1 MGHEGVE
8 FCGGI
13 DGGGA
18 LTEPGGEFEQVLPP
32 EQVEELLRT
41 LVKASRAF
49 QMYLPNN
56 PMFHRAAKN
65 LEAAFDPVWSATDE
79 LVLTVHET
87 DFVWEGTVVYH
98 QLSKA
103 DSLAWTLYKDGL
115 RVLTLRKGVEIEEL
129 PRLLRVVNK
138 VRGLAPDATDDLF
151 TLLWAEEFQFVDVR
165 FAEFVQD
172 FGTGDLVPGAQFSAG
187 ASYASE
193 VKSDLAG
200 TTAGEGTGGVAAP
213 GETVGEGEAA
223 GTGGEAGGAA
233 DAVERPKG
241 VVDLDEFDSTLYFLD
256 AAEID
261 MLTAD
266 LNLEYSRDLREASLT
281 ALYDLFE
288 TQAEPDIR
296 EEILGVLEALFPSML
311 NAGEFRASAAVL
323 RETRVLAERSV
334 DLVLAHKER
343 LIQFIEQL
351 SEPAIVSQLMQAL
364 DEGTGRPSDADIA
377 ELLRELRP
385 RALSTLV
392 EWTPRL
398 TSAPVR
404 ALVEEAVQQLA
415 SSHQGELL
423 RLLRSGDPEALPGA
437 IELAG
442 RLKLEGAVAGLGDVM
457 NSPDATLRHA
467 AAEALV
473 QIGTPGALV
482 LLERAIGDDDR
493 AVRVAAL
500 KALSARGYKGA
511 LRRVEEVVSGKGRK
525 DLDFNERR
533 AFFEAYGAIVGP
545 GGVEALRDLLVR
557 RGFFRRKQ
565 SADVRMCAA
574 LGLGKI
580 GTPEARAV
588 LESVA
593 EDNDRQVRNAVTAA
607 LRGVAE

>member
-1 MGHEGVE
+1 M
-8 FCGGI
+8 
-13 DGGGA
+13 
-18 LTEPGGEFEQVLPP
+18 TEPGTEFEQVLPA

-65 LEAAFDPVWSATDE
+65 LQAAFEPVWSALDE
-79 LVLTVHET
+79 LVLTVQET

-98 QLSKA
+98 QLHKA

-115 RVLTLRKGVEIEEL
+115 RVLTLKKGVEQEEL
-129 PRLLRVVNK
+129 PRLLRVVNQ
-138 VRGLAPDATDDLF
+138 VRNLSPDAADDLF
-151 TLLWAEEFQFVDVR
+151 TLLWTEEFQFVDVR

-172 FGTGDLVPGAQFSAG
+172 YGTGELVPGAQYSAG
-187 ASYASE
+187 TSYTDE
-193 VKSDLAG
+193 VRSDLAG
-200 TTAGEGTGGVAAP
+200 SADDGGAGGVAAA
-213 GETVGEGEAA
+213 GEAVADGDETGA
-223 GTGGEAGGAA
+223 GEGGEAVEAA
-233 DAVERPKG
+233 ERPKG
-241 VVDLDEFDSTLYFLD
+241 VVDLEEFDSTLYFLD
-256 AAEID
+256 GAEIE
-261 MLTAD
+261 MLSAD
-266 LNLEYSRDLREASLT
+266 LELEYSRDLRDASLT
-281 ALYDLFE
+281 AMYDLFE
-288 TQAEPDIR
+288 QQPEPEIR
-296 EEILGVLEALFPSML
+296 EEILGVLETLFPSML
-311 NAGEFRASAAVL
+311 NAGEFRASASVL
-323 RETRVLAERSV
+323 RETRVLAERSE
-334 DLVLAHKER
+334 DLVAAHRER
-343 LIQFIEQL
+343 LVQFVEQL

-364 DEGTGRPSDADIA
+364 DEGTGRPSDTDIA

-385 RALSTLV
+385 NALSTLV

-404 ALVEEAVQQLA
+404 ALVEAAVQQLA
-415 SSHQGELL
+415 SAHQGELL

-457 NSPDATLRHA
+457 AGRDAALRLA
-467 AAEALV
+467 ATEALI

-493 AVRVAAL
+493 GVRVTSL
-500 KALSARGYKGA
+500 KALSARGYRGA
-511 LRRVEEVVSGKGRK
+511 LRRVEEVVNGKGRK

-533 AFFEAYGAIVGP
+533 AFFEAYGVMAGP
-545 GGVEALRDLLVR
+545 GGLAVLRDLLVR

-574 LGLGKI
+574 LGLGKL

-593 EDNDRQVRNAVTAA
+593 EDGDRQVRNAVVAA
-607 LRGVAE
+607 LRGASE

>member
-1 MGHEGVE
+1 MS
-8 FCGGI
+8 
-13 DGGGA
+13 
-18 LTEPGGEFEQVLPP
+18 EPGVEFEQVLPP

-65 LEAAFDPVWSATDE
+65 LQAAFEPVWSAIDE
-79 LVLTVHET
+79 LVLTVQET

-98 QLSKA
+98 QLHKA

-115 RVLTLRKGVEIEEL
+115 RVLTLRKGVEVEEL
-129 PRLLRVVNK
+129 PRLLRVVNQ

-151 TLLWAEEFQFVDVR
+151 TLLWAEEFTHVDVR
-165 FAEFVQD
+165 FAEFLQD
-172 FGTGDLVPGAQFSAG
+172 FGTAELVPGAQYSAG
-187 ASYASE
+187 TSYADE

-200 TTAGEGTGGVAAP
+200 TADGEGTGGLAAP
-213 GETVGEGEAA
+213 GETVGEGEEEGNA
-223 GTGGEAGGAA
+223 GEAGAA
-233 DAVERPKG
+233 VDAAERPKG

-256 AAEID
+256 AGEID

-266 LNLEYSRDLREASLT
+266 LNLEYSRDLRDGSLA

-288 TQAEPDIR
+288 GQTEPEIR
-296 EEILGVLEALFPSML
+296 EEILGVLETLFPSML

-334 DLVLAHKER
+334 DLVAAHKER
-343 LIQFIEQL
+343 LIKFIEQL
-351 SEPAIVSQLMQAL
+351 SEPAIVGQLMQAL

-415 SSHQGELL
+415 SAHQGELL

-442 RLKLEGAVAGLGDVM
+442 RLKLEGAVAGLGEVM
-457 NSPDATLRHA
+457 GTPDAGLRLA
-467 AAEALV
+467 ATEALV

-493 AVRVAAL
+493 GVRIVAL

-511 LRRVEEVVSGKGRK
+511 LRRVEDVVNGKGRK

-533 AFFEAYGAIVGP
+533 AFFETYGAIAGP
-545 GGVEALRDLLVR
+545 GGLAVLRDLIVR

-580 GTPEARAV
+580 GSPDARAV

-593 EDNDRQVRNAVTAA
+593 EDNDRQVRNAVAAA

>member
-1 MGHEGVE
+1 MTKP
-8 FCGGI
+8 
-13 DGGGA
+13 GA
-18 LTEPGGEFEQVLPP
+18 EFEQVLPP
-32 EQVEELLRT
+32 EQVEELLQT
-41 LVKASRAF
+41 LVKAARAF

-65 LEAAFDPVWSATDE
+65 LETAFDPVWSAIDE
-79 LVLTVHET
+79 LVLTVQET
-87 DFVWEGTVVYH
+87 DFIWEETVVYH

-129 PRLLRVVNK
+129 PRLLRVVNQ
-138 VRGLAPDATDDLF
+138 VRGLSPDATDDLF

-172 FGTGDLVPGAQFSAG
+172 YGTGELVPGAEYSAG
-187 ASYASE
+187 ASYADE

-200 TTAGEGTGGVAAP
+200 TAAGEESGGVAAP
-213 GETVGEGEAA
+213 GETVDDGEES
-223 GTGGEAGGAA
+223 GTSGEAGGAA

-256 AAEID
+256 AAEVD
-261 MLTAD
+261 MLSAD
-266 LNLEYSRDLREASLT
+266 LNLEYSRDLREASLA

-288 TQAEPDIR
+288 AQTEPEIR

-323 RETRVLAERSV
+323 RETRALAERSAG
-334 DLVLAHKER
+334 LVAAHKER

-351 SEPAIVSQLMQAL
+351 SEPAIVNQLMQAL
-364 DEGTGRPSDADIA
+364 DEGTGRPSDADVA

-385 RALSTLV
+385 RALATLV

-442 RLKLEGAVAGLGDVM
+442 RLKLEGAVAGLGEVM
-457 NSPDATLRHA
+457 TSPDAGIRQA
-467 AAEALV
+467 ATDALV

-482 LLERAIGDDDR
+482 LLEHAIGDDDR
-493 AVRVAAL
+493 AVRIAAL

-511 LRRVEEVVSGKGRK
+511 LRRVEEVVNGKGRK

-533 AFFEAYGAIVGP
+533 AFFEAYGAIAGA
-545 GGVEALRDLLVR
+545 GGLSVLRDLIVR
-557 RGFFRRKQ
+557 RGFFRRKR

>member
-1 MGHEGVE
+1 V
-8 FCGGI
+8 
-13 DGGGA
+13 
-18 LTEPGGEFEQVLPP
+18 TEPGAEFEHVLPS

-56 PMFHRAAKN
+56 PMFHRAAQN
-65 LEAAFDPVWSATDE
+65 LQAAFQPVWSAIDE
-79 LVLTVHET
+79 LVLMVQET
-87 DFVWEGTVVYH
+87 DFVWEGEVVYH
-98 QLSKA
+98 QLHKA

-115 RVLTLRKGVEIEEL
+115 RVLTLKKGVEQEEL

-138 VRGLAPDATDDLF
+138 VRGLAPDAADDLF
-151 TLLWAEEFQFVDVR
+151 TLLWTEDFQYVDVR

-172 FGTGDLVPGAQFSAG
+172 FGTTDLVVGAEYAAG
-187 ASYASE
+187 ASFAAE
-193 VKSDLAG
+193 VRNDLAG
-200 TTAGEGTGGVAAP
+200 TMVGEDPAGVAAP
-213 GETVGEGEAA
+213 DEGVAEGEATDA
-223 GTGGEAGGAA
+223 AGEAGGAVDTA
-233 DAVERPKG
+233 ERPKG

-256 AAEID
+256 AAEVD

-266 LNLEYSRDLREASLT
+266 LGLEYSRDLRDASLT

-288 TQAEPDIR
+288 SETGDEVRA
-296 EEILGVLEALFPSML
+296 EILGVLETLFPSML
-311 NAGEFRASAAVL
+311 NAGEFRASASVL

-334 DLVLAHKER
+334 DLVAAHRDR
-343 LIQFIEQL
+343 LVKFIEQL

-364 DEGTGRPSDADIA
+364 DEGTGRPSDADIT

-385 RALSTLV
+385 QALATLV

-404 ALVEEAVQQLA
+404 ALVEAAVQQLA
-415 SSHQGELL
+415 SAHQGEVL
-423 RLLRSGDPEALPGA
+423 RLLRSGDPAALPGA

-442 RLKLEGAVAGLGDVM
+442 RLKLEGAVAGLGDVFERA
-457 NSPDATLRHA
+457 DAGLRLA
-467 AAEALV
+467 AVEALV
-473 QIGTPGALV
+473 QISTPGALV

-493 AVRVAAL
+493 TVRVAAL
-500 KALSARGYKGA
+500 KALSTRGYKGA
-511 LRRVEEVVSGKGRK
+511 LRRIEEVLQGKGRK

-533 AFFEAYGAIVGP
+533 AFFEAYGAIAGA
-545 GGVEALRDLLVR
+545 GGLGVLRELIVR

-580 GTPEARAV
+580 GTADARAV
-588 LESVA
+588 LESVV
-593 EDNDRQVRNAVTAA
+593 EDKDRQVRNAVTAA
-607 LRGVAE
+607 LRGAVE

>member
-1 MGHEGVE
+1 M
-8 FCGGI
+8 
-13 DGGGA
+13 
-18 LTEPGGEFEQVLPP
+18 TEPGTEFEQILPA
-32 EQVEELLRT
+32 EQVEELLQT

-56 PMFHRAAKN
+56 PMYHRAARN
-65 LEAAFDPVWSATDE
+65 LETACDPVWAAIDE
-79 LVLTVHET
+79 LVLIVQET

-115 RVLTLRKGVEIEEL
+115 RVLTLRKGVELEEL

-138 VRGLAPDATDDLF
+138 VRGLSPDATEDLF
-151 TLLWAEEFQFVDVR
+151 TLLWTEEFQFVDVR

-172 FGTGDLVPGAQFSAG
+172 FGTGELVPGAEHATD
-187 ASYASE
+187 ASYAEE
-193 VKSDLAG
+193 VQRDLAG
-200 TTAGEGTGGVAAP
+200 TE
-213 GETVGEGEAA
+213 EAA
-223 GTGGEAGGAA
+223 TGEPGTAT
-233 DAVERPKG
+233 DTVERPKG

-261 MLTAD
+261 MLTAELD
-266 LNLEYSRDLREASLT
+266 LEYSRDLREASLA

-288 TQAEPDIR
+288 TQAESEIR
-296 EEILGVLEALFPSML
+296 EEILGVLETLFPSML

-323 RETRVLAERSV
+323 RETRVLAERSPE
-334 DLVLAHKER
+334 LVAEHKER
-343 LIQFIEQL
+343 LTKFIDQL
-351 SEPAIVSQLMQAL
+351 SEPAIVNQLMQAL

-385 RALSTLV
+385 GALATLV

-398 TSAPVR
+398 TSTPVR
-404 ALVEEAVQQLA
+404 ALVDEAVQQLA

-442 RLKLEGAVAGLGDVM
+442 RLQLEGAVAGLGDVM
-457 NSPDATLRHA
+457 QSPDEGLRQAAT
-467 AAEALV
+467 EALV
-473 QIGTPGALV
+473 QIGSPGALV
-482 LLERAIGDDDR
+482 ILERAIGDDDR
-493 AVRVAAL
+493 TVRIAAL

-511 LRRVEEVVSGKGRK
+511 LRRVEEVVNGKGRK

-533 AFFEAYGAIVGP
+533 AFFEAYGAIAGA
-545 GGVEALRDLLVR
+545 GGLATLRDLIVR
-557 RGFFRRKQ
+557 RGFFRRKR

-574 LGLGKI
+574 LGLGRI

-593 EDNDRQVRNAVTAA
+593 EDKDRQVRNAVTAA

>member
-1 MGHEGVE
+1 M
-8 FCGGI
+8 
-13 DGGGA
+13 
-18 LTEPGGEFEQVLPP
+18 TEPGTEFEQVLPA

-65 LEAAFDPVWSATDE
+65 LQAAFEPVWSALDE
-79 LVLTVHET
+79 LVLTVQET

-98 QLSKA
+98 QLHKA

-115 RVLTLRKGVEIEEL
+115 RVLTLKKGVEQEEL
-129 PRLLRVVNK
+129 PRLLRVVNQ
-138 VRGLAPDATDDLF
+138 VRNLSPDAADDLF
-151 TLLWAEEFQFVDVR
+151 TLLWTEEFQFVDVR

-172 FGTGDLVPGAQFSAG
+172 YGTGELVPGAQYSAG
-187 ASYASE
+187 TSYADE
-193 VKSDLAG
+193 VRSDLAG
-200 TTAGEGTGGVAAP
+200 SADDGGAGGVAAA
-213 GETVGEGEAA
+213 GEAVTDGDETGA
-223 GTGGEAGGAA
+223 GEGGEAVEAA
-233 DAVERPKG
+233 ERPKG
-241 VVDLDEFDSTLYFLD
+241 VVDLEEFDSTLYFLD
-256 AAEID
+256 GAEIE
-261 MLTAD
+261 MLSAD
-266 LNLEYSRDLREASLT
+266 LELEYSRDLRDASLT
-281 ALYDLFE
+281 AMYDLFE
-288 TQAEPDIR
+288 QQPEPEIR
-296 EEILGVLEALFPSML
+296 EEILGVLETLFPSML
-311 NAGEFRASAAVL
+311 NAGEFRASASVL
-323 RETRVLAERSV
+323 RETRVLAERSE
-334 DLVLAHKER
+334 DLVAAHRER
-343 LIQFIEQL
+343 LVQFVEQL

-364 DEGTGRPSDADIA
+364 DEGTGRPSDTDIA

-385 RALSTLV
+385 NALSTLV

-404 ALVEEAVQQLA
+404 ALVEAAVQQLA
-415 SSHQGELL
+415 SAHQGELL

-457 NSPDATLRHA
+457 AGRDAALRLA
-467 AAEALV
+467 ATEALI

-493 AVRVAAL
+493 GVRVTSL
-500 KALSARGYKGA
+500 KALSARGYRGA
-511 LRRVEEVVSGKGRK
+511 LRRVEEVVNGKGRK

-533 AFFEAYGAIVGP
+533 AFFEAYGVMAGP
-545 GGVEALRDLLVR
+545 GGLAVLRDLLVR

-574 LGLGKI
+574 LGLGKL

-593 EDNDRQVRNAVTAA
+593 EDGDRQVRNAVVAA
-607 LRGVAE
+607 LRGASE

>member
-1 MGHEGVE
+1 M
-8 FCGGI
+8 
-13 DGGGA
+13 
-18 LTEPGGEFEQVLPP
+18 TEPGAQFEQVLPP

-65 LEAAFDPVWSATDE
+65 LEAAFEPVWSAVDE
-79 LVLTVHET
+79 LVLTVQET

-98 QLSKA
+98 QISKA

-115 RVLTLRKGVEIEEL
+115 RVLTLRKGVEQEEL
-129 PRLLRVVNK
+129 PRLLRVVNQ
-138 VRGLAPDATDDLF
+138 VRGLAPDAADDLF
-151 TLLWAEEFQFVDVR
+151 TLLWTEEFRHVDVR

-172 FGTGDLVPGAQFSAG
+172 FGTDDLVSGAEYPAG
-187 ASYASE
+187 ASLAEE
-193 VKSDLAG
+193 VRNDLAG
-200 TTAGEGTGGVAAP
+200 VS
-213 GETVGEGEAA
+213 VGEGE
-223 GTGGEAGGAA
+223 EAVASETVETA
-233 DAVERPKG
+233 ERPKG
-241 VVDLDEFDSTLYFLD
+241 VVDLEEFDSTLYFLD

-266 LNLEYSRDLREASLT
+266 LNLEYSRDLRDASLG
-281 ALYDLFE
+281 AIYDLFE
-288 TQAEPDIR
+288 SQPEPEIR
-296 EEILGVLEALFPSML
+296 EEILGVLETLFPSML

-323 RETRVLAERSV
+323 RETRVLAERSPE
-334 DLVLAHKER
+334 LVAAHRER
-343 LIQFIEQL
+343 LVKFIEQL

-385 RALSTLV
+385 GALATLV

-404 ALVEEAVQQLA
+404 ALVEVAVQQLA
-415 SSHQGELL
+415 SAHQGELL
-423 RLLRSGDPEALPGA
+423 RLLRSGDPESLPGA
-437 IELAG
+437 IDLAG

-457 NSPDATLRHA
+457 SHADSAIRLAAT
-467 AAEALV
+467 EALI

-493 AVRVAAL
+493 GVRVAAL

-511 LRRVEEVVSGKGRK
+511 LRRVEEVITGKGRK

-533 AFFEAYGAIVGP
+533 AFFEAYGSIVGP
-545 GGVEALRDLLVR
+545 GGLAVLRDLLVR

-565 SADVRMCAA
+565 SAEVRMCAA
-574 LGLGKI
+574 LGLGKV
-580 GTPEARAV
+580 GSPEARAV
-588 LESVA
+588 LETVA
-593 EDNDRQVRNAVTAA
+593 EDPDRQVRNAVTAA

>member
-1 MGHEGVE
+1 M
-8 FCGGI
+8 
-13 DGGGA
+13 
-18 LTEPGGEFEQVLPP
+18 TQPGTEFEQVLPP

-41 LVKASRAF
+41 IVKAARAF

-56 PMFHRAAKN
+56 PMFHRAAAN
-65 LEAAFDPVWSATDE
+65 LQAAFEPVWSAIDE
-79 LVLTVHET
+79 LVLTVQET
-87 DFVWEGTVVYH
+87 DFVWEGVVVYH
-98 QLSKA
+98 QLHKA

-115 RVLTLRKGVEIEEL
+115 RILTLRKGVEVEEL
-129 PRLLRVVNK
+129 PRLLRVVNQ

-151 TLLWAEEFQFVDVR
+151 TLLWTEEFHFIDVR

-172 FGTGDLVPGAQFSAG
+172 YGTGELVPGAAYSAG
-187 ASYASE
+187 TSFADE
-193 VKSDLAG
+193 VRIDLAG
-200 TTAGEGTGGVAAP
+200 TDTAGETAGDG
-213 GETVGEGEAA
+213 GEAA
-223 GTGGEAGGAA
+223 AGDGGGAA
-233 DAVERPKG
+233 EAVERPKG

-256 AAEID
+256 AAEVD

-266 LNLEYSRDLREASLT
+266 LAMEYSRDLREASLN

-288 TQAEPDIR
+288 SQGESEVR
-296 EEILGVLEALFPSML
+296 EEIIGVLEALFPSML
-311 NAGEFRASAAVL
+311 NAGEFRASASVL
-323 RETRVLAERSV
+323 RETRVLAERSPE
-334 DLVLAHKER
+334 LLPAHRER
-343 LIQFIEQL
+343 LVKFIEQL

-364 DEGTGRPSDADIA
+364 DEGTGRPSDADVS

-415 SSHQGELL
+415 SAHQGELL

-437 IELAG
+437 IDLAG

-457 NSPDATLRHA
+457 NSPDAGLRLA
-467 AAEALV
+467 ATGALI

-500 KALSARGYKGA
+500 KALSVRGYKGA
-511 LRRVEEVVSGKGRK
+511 LRRVEEVVQGKGRK

-545 GGVEALRDLLVR
+545 GGLAVLSDLLGR
-557 RGFFRRKQ
+557 RGIFRRKQ

-574 LGLGKI
+574 LGLGKL
-580 GTPEARAV
+580 GTPEARTV

-593 EDNDRQVRNAVTAA
+593 EDSDRQVRNAVAAA
-607 LRGVAE
+607 LRGASE

>member
-1 MGHEGVE
+1 
-8 FCGGI
+8 
-13 DGGGA
+13 
-18 LTEPGGEFEQVLPP
+18 LTEPGVEFEQVLPP

-56 PMFHRAAKN
+56 PMFHRAAQN
-65 LEAAFDPVWSATDE
+65 LEAAFEPVWSAIDE

-87 DFVWEGTVVYH
+87 DFVWEGSVVYH
-98 QLSKA
+98 QLSKS

-115 RVLTLRKGVEIEEL
+115 RILTLRKGVEVEEL

-138 VRGLAPDATDDLF
+138 VRSLAPDAADDLF
-151 TLLWAEEFQFVDVR
+151 TLLWSEEFRFVDFR

-172 FGTGDLVPGAQFSAG
+172 YGTGELVPGAEYSAG
-187 ASYASE
+187 TTYADE
-193 VKSDLAG
+193 VQKDLAG
-200 TTAGEGTGGVAAP
+200 VEAAEGE
-213 GETVGEGEAA
+213 ETGEAA
-223 GTGGEAGGAA
+223 GAA
-233 DAVERPKG
+233 ERPKG
-241 VVDLDEFDSTLYFLD
+241 VVDIEEFDSTLYFLD

-266 LNLEYSRDLREASLT
+266 LNLEYSRDLRDASLA

-288 TQAEPDIR
+288 SQPEPEIR
-296 EEILGVLEALFPSML
+296 EEITGVLETLFPSML
-311 NAGEFRASAAVL
+311 NAGEFRASAAVM
-323 RETRVLAERSV
+323 RETRILVDRAPGLAPAHRDRLVQFV
-334 DLVLAHKER
+334 D
-343 LIQFIEQL
+343 QL
-351 SEPAIVSQLMQAL
+351 SEPAIVGQLMQAL

-385 RALSTLV
+385 RALATLV

-404 ALVEEAVQQLA
+404 ALVEDAVQQLA
-415 SSHQGELL
+415 SAHQGELL
-423 RLLRSGDPEALPGA
+423 RLLRSGDPDALPGA

-442 RLKLEGAVAGLGDVM
+442 RLKLEGAVAGLGEVM
-457 NSPDATLRHA
+457 ANPDGALRLAAT
-467 AAEALV
+467 EALV

-482 LLERAIGDDDR
+482 LLERGVGDDDR

-500 KALSARGYKGA
+500 KALSARGYRGA
-511 LRRVEEVVSGKGRK
+511 LRRVEDVVNGKGRK

-533 AFFEAYGAIVGP
+533 AFFEAYGAIAGA
-545 GGVEALRDLLVR
+545 GGLATLRDLLVR
-557 RGFFRRKQ
+557 RGLFRRKR
-565 SADVRMCAA
+565 SAEVRMCAA

>member
-1 MGHEGVE
+1 MS
-8 FCGGI
+8 
-13 DGGGA
+13 
-18 LTEPGGEFEQVLPP
+18 EPGAEFEHVLPP

-56 PMFHRAAKN
+56 PMYHRAAKN
-65 LEAAFDPVWSATDE
+65 LETAFEPVWSAIDE
-79 LVLTVHET
+79 LVLTVQET

-115 RVLTLRKGVEIEEL
+115 RSLTLRKGVEVEEL
-129 PRLLRVVNK
+129 PRLLRVINQVLA
-138 VRGLAPDATDDLF
+138 LAPDAAEDLF
-151 TLLWAEEFQFVDVR
+151 TLLWMEEFRLIDVR

-172 FGTGDLVPGAQFSAG
+172 FGTDDLVSGAEYAAG
-187 ASYASE
+187 TSLADE
-193 VKSDLAG
+193 VRKDLAG
-200 TTAGEGTGGVAAP
+200 TSVA
-213 GETVGEGEAA
+213 EGEE
-223 GTGGEAGGAA
+223 EAG
-233 DAVERPKG
+233 DAEEAPERPKG
-241 VVDLDEFDSTLYFLD
+241 VVDVEEFDSTLYFLD

-261 MLTAD
+261 VLSAD
-266 LNLEYSRDLREASLT
+266 LKQEYTRDLRDASLN
-281 ALYDLFE
+281 AIYDLFE
-288 TQAEPDIR
+288 SQPEQEVR
-296 EEILGVLEALFPSML
+296 EEILGVLETLFPSML

-323 RETRVLAERSV
+323 RETRTLAERAPG
-334 DLVLAHKER
+334 LEQAHKER
-343 LIQFIEQL
+343 LLKFIAQL

-385 RALSTLV
+385 GALATLV

-404 ALVEEAVQQLA
+404 ALVEAAVQQLA
-415 SSHQGELL
+415 SAHQGELL
-423 RLLRSGDPEALPGA
+423 RLLRAGDPESLPGA
-437 IELAG
+437 VELAG

-457 NSPDATLRHA
+457 GHKDAALRLA
-467 AAEALV
+467 ATEALV
-473 QIGTPGALV
+473 QIGSPGALV

-511 LRRVEEVVSGKGRK
+511 LRRIEEVVAGKGRK
-525 DLDFNERR
+525 DIDFNERR

-545 GGVEALRDLLVR
+545 SGLAVLQDLLVR
-557 RGFFRRKQ
+557 RGVFRRKQ

-580 GTPEARAV
+580 GSPEARAV

-593 EDNDRQVRNAVTAA
+593 EDNDRQVRNAVAAA

>member
-1 MGHEGVE
+1 
-8 FCGGI
+8 
-13 DGGGA
+13 
-18 LTEPGGEFEQVLPP
+18 LTEPGTEFEQILPA
-32 EQVEELLRT
+32 EQVEELLQT

-56 PMFHRAAKN
+56 PMYHRAASN
-65 LEAAFDPVWSATDE
+65 LETAFDPVWAAIDE
-79 LVLTVHET
+79 LVLIVQET

-115 RVLTLRKGVEIEEL
+115 RVLTLRKGVELEEL

-138 VRGLAPDATDDLF
+138 VRGLSPDATEDLF
-151 TLLWAEEFQFVDVR
+151 TLLWTEEFQFVDVR

-172 FGTGDLVPGAQFSAG
+172 FGTGELVPGAEHAAD
-187 ASYASE
+187 ASYAEE
-193 VKSDLAG
+193 VQRDLAG
-200 TTAGEGTGGVAAP
+200 AEEAEAGESGTA
-213 GETVGEGEAA
+213 TD
-223 GTGGEAGGAA
+223 T
-233 DAVERPKG
+233 VERPKG

-261 MLTAD
+261 MLTAE
-266 LNLEYSRDLREASLT
+266 LNLEYSRDLREASLA

-288 TQAEPDIR
+288 TQAESDIR
-296 EEILGVLEALFPSML
+296 EEILGVLETLFPSML

-323 RETRVLAERSV
+323 RETRVLAERSPE
-334 DLVLAHKER
+334 LVAEHKER
-343 LIQFIEQL
+343 LTKFIEQL
-351 SEPAIVSQLMQAL
+351 SEPAIVNQLMQAL

-385 RALSTLV
+385 GALATLV

-404 ALVEEAVQQLA
+404 ALVDEAVQQLA
-415 SSHQGELL
+415 SAHQGELL

-442 RLKLEGAVAGLGDVM
+442 RLQLEGAVPGLGDVM
-457 NSPDATLRHA
+457 QSPDEGLRQAAT
-467 AAEALV
+467 EALV
-473 QIGTPGALV
+473 QIGSPGALV

-493 AVRVAAL
+493 TVRIAAL

-511 LRRVEEVVSGKGRK
+511 LRRVEEVVNGKGRK

-533 AFFEAYGAIVGP
+533 AFFEAYGAIAGA
-545 GGVEALRDLLVR
+545 GGLATLRDLIVR
-557 RGFFRRKQ
+557 RGFFRRKR
-565 SADVRMCAA
+565 SADIRMCAA
-574 LGLGKI
+574 LGLGRI

-593 EDNDRQVRNAVTAA
+593 EDKDRQVRNAITAA

>member
-1 MGHEGVE
+1 M
-8 FCGGI
+8 
-13 DGGGA
+13 
-18 LTEPGGEFEQVLPP
+18 TEPGAEFEHVLPP

-56 PMFHRAAKN
+56 PMFHRASAN
-65 LEAAFDPVWSATDE
+65 LQSAFEPVWSAIDE
-79 LVLTVHET
+79 LVLTVQET
-87 DFVWEGTVVYH
+87 DFVWEGAVVYH

-115 RVLTLRKGVEIEEL
+115 RVLTLRKGVEVEEL

-138 VRGLAPDATDDLF
+138 VRGLAPDATEDLF
-151 TLLWAEEFQFVDVR
+151 TLLWTEEFQHVDVR
-165 FAEFVQD
+165 FTEFVQD
-172 FGTGDLVPGAQFSAG
+172 FGTAELVPGAQYSAG
-187 ASYASE
+187 ASFADE
-193 VKSDLAG
+193 VRTDLAG
-200 TTAGEGTGGVAAP
+200 AGAGEGSGGVAAP
-213 GETVGEGEAA
+213 GETVAEGEEAGAA
-223 GTGGEAGGAA
+223 GDAGGAV
-233 DAVERPKG
+233 DAVDRPMG
-241 VVDLDEFDSTLYFLD
+241 VVDIDEFDSTLYVLD
-256 AAEID
+256 AGEID
-261 MLTAD
+261 MLSAD
-266 LNLEYSRDLREASLT
+266 LQLEYTRDLREASLS

-288 TQAEPDIR
+288 SYPEDEVR
-296 EEILGVLEALFPSML
+296 EEILGVLETLFPGML

-323 RETRVLAERSV
+323 RETRALAERAPG
-334 DLVLAHKER
+334 LQPGHRER
-343 LIQFIEQL
+343 LAKFVAQL

-364 DEGTGRPSDADIA
+364 DEGTGRPSDADIM

-385 RALSTLV
+385 GALSTLV

-404 ALVEEAVQQLA
+404 ALVEAAVQQLA
-415 SSHQGELL
+415 SAHQGELL

-457 NSPDATLRHA
+457 GRADAGLRLA
-467 AAEALV
+467 ATDALV

-482 LLERAIGDDDR
+482 LLEKAIGDADR

-511 LRRVEEVVSGKGRK
+511 LRRVEEVVAGKGRK

-545 GGVEALRDLLVR
+545 AGVATLGDLLAR

-580 GTPEARAV
+580 GSAEARAV

-593 EDNDRQVRNAVTAA
+593 EDNDRQVRNAVAAA

>member
-1 MGHEGVE
+1 M
-8 FCGGI
+8 
-13 DGGGA
+13 
-18 LTEPGGEFEQVLPP
+18 TEPGAEFEHVLPP

-56 PMFHRAAKN
+56 PMYHRAAKN
-65 LEAAFDPVWSATDE
+65 LETAFEPVWSAVDE
-79 LVLTVHET
+79 LALVVQET

-115 RVLTLRKGVEIEEL
+115 RALTLRKGVEIEEL
-129 PRLLRVVNK
+129 PRLLRVINQ
-138 VRGLAPDATDDLF
+138 VRSLAPDAAEDLF
-151 TLLWAEEFQFVDVR
+151 TLLWMEEFRLIDVR

-172 FGTGDLVPGAQFSAG
+172 FGTDDLVSGAEYSAG
-187 ASYASE
+187 TSLAEE
-193 VKSDLAG
+193 VRKDLAG
-200 TTAGEGTGGVAAP
+200 TSAAEGEEEEGAGEAEEAP
-213 GETVGEGEAA
+213 
-223 GTGGEAGGAA
+223 
-233 DAVERPKG
+233 ERPKG
-241 VVDLDEFDSTLYFLD
+241 VVDVEEFDSTLYFLD

-261 MLTAD
+261 VLSAD
-266 LNLEYSRDLREASLT
+266 LKLEYTRDLRDASLN
-281 ALYDLFE
+281 AIYDLFE
-288 TQAEPDIR
+288 SQPEEEVR
-296 EEILGVLEALFPSML
+296 EEILGVLETLFPSML

-323 RETRVLAERSV
+323 RETRALAERAPG
-334 DLVLAHKER
+334 LQQAHKER
-343 LIQFIEQL
+343 LVKFIAQL

-385 RALSTLV
+385 GALATLV

-404 ALVEEAVQQLA
+404 VLVEAAVQQLA
-415 SSHQGELL
+415 SAHQGELL
-423 RLLRSGDPEALPGA
+423 RLLRAGDPESLPGA
-437 IELAG
+437 VELAG

-457 NSPDATLRHA
+457 GHKDAALRLA
-467 AAEALV
+467 ATEALV
-473 QIGTPGALV
+473 QIGSPGALV

-511 LRRVEEVVSGKGRK
+511 LRRIEEVVAGKGRK
-525 DLDFNERR
+525 DIDFNERR

-545 GGVEALRDLLVR
+545 SGLAVLQDLLVR
-557 RGFFRRKQ
+557 RGLFRRKQ

-574 LGLGKI
+574 LGLGRI
-580 GTPEARAV
+580 GSPEARAV
-588 LESVA
+588 LASVA
-593 EDNDRQVRNAVTAA
+593 EDNDRQVRNAVAAA
-607 LRGVAE
+607 LRGVVE

>member
-1 MGHEGVE
+1 M
-8 FCGGI
+8 
-13 DGGGA
+13 
-18 LTEPGGEFEQVLPP
+18 TEPGAEFEHVLPS

-56 PMFHRAAKN
+56 PMFHRAAQN
-65 LEAAFDPVWSATDE
+65 LQAAFQPVWSAIDE
-79 LVLTVHET
+79 LVLMVQET
-87 DFVWEGTVVYH
+87 DFVWEGEVVYH
-98 QLSKA
+98 QLHKA

-115 RVLTLRKGVEIEEL
+115 RVLTLKKGVEQEEL

-138 VRGLAPDATDDLF
+138 VRGLAPDAADDLF
-151 TLLWAEEFQFVDVR
+151 TLLWTEDFQYVDVR

-172 FGTGDLVPGAQFSAG
+172 FGTTDLVVGAEYAAG
-187 ASYASE
+187 ASFAAE
-193 VKSDLAG
+193 VRNDLAG
-200 TTAGEGTGGVAAP
+200 TMVGEDPAGVAAP
-213 GETVGEGEAA
+213 DEGVAEGEATDA
-223 GTGGEAGGAA
+223 AGEAGGAVDTA
-233 DAVERPKG
+233 ERPKG

-256 AAEID
+256 AAEVD

-266 LNLEYSRDLREASLT
+266 LGLEYSRDLRDASLT

-288 TQAEPDIR
+288 SETGDEVRA
-296 EEILGVLEALFPSML
+296 EILGVLETLFPSML
-311 NAGEFRASAAVL
+311 NAGEFRASASVL

-334 DLVLAHKER
+334 DLVAAHRDR
-343 LIQFIEQL
+343 LVKFIEQL

-364 DEGTGRPSDADIA
+364 DEGTGRPSDADIT

-385 RALSTLV
+385 QALATLV

-404 ALVEEAVQQLA
+404 ALVEAAVQQLA
-415 SSHQGELL
+415 SAHQGEVL
-423 RLLRSGDPEALPGA
+423 RLLRSGDPAALPGA

-442 RLKLEGAVAGLGDVM
+442 RLKLEGAVAGLGDVFERA
-457 NSPDATLRHA
+457 DAGLRLA
-467 AAEALV
+467 AVEALV
-473 QIGTPGALV
+473 QISTPGALV

-493 AVRVAAL
+493 TVRVAAL
-500 KALSARGYKGA
+500 KALSTRGYKGA
-511 LRRVEEVVSGKGRK
+511 LRRIEEVLQGKGRK

-533 AFFEAYGAIVGP
+533 AFFEAYGAIAGA
-545 GGVEALRDLLVR
+545 GGLGVLRELIVR

-580 GTPEARAV
+580 GTADARAV
-588 LESVA
+588 LESVV
-593 EDNDRQVRNAVTAA
+593 EDKDRQVRNAVTAA
-607 LRGVAE
+607 LRGAVE

>member
-1 MGHEGVE
+1 M
-8 FCGGI
+8 
-13 DGGGA
+13 
-18 LTEPGGEFEQVLPP
+18 TEPGAEFEQVLPA

-56 PMFHRAAKN
+56 PMYHRAAKN
-65 LEAAFDPVWSATDE
+65 LETAFEPVWSAIDE
-79 LVLTVHET
+79 LVLTVQET

-98 QLSKA
+98 QISKA

-115 RVLTLRKGVEIEEL
+115 RVLTLRKGVEVEEL
-129 PRLLRVVNK
+129 PRLLRVVNQ
-138 VRGLAPDATDDLF
+138 VRGLAPDAADDLF
-151 TLLWAEEFQFVDVR
+151 TLLWSEEFQYVDVR

-172 FGTGDLVPGAQFSAG
+172 FGIGEMVPGAEYSAG
-187 ASYASE
+187 ASYAAE
-193 VKSDLAG
+193 VQSDLSG
-200 TTAGEGTGGVAAP
+200 VEAGEQAAP
-213 GETVGEGEAA
+213 ADTAGEGEAA
-223 GTGGEAGGAA
+223 GGAA
-233 DAVERPKG
+233 DAPERPKG

-266 LNLEYSRDLREASLT
+266 LNLEYSRDLRDPSLT

-288 TQAEPDIR
+288 AQTEPEVR
-296 EEILGVLEALFPSML
+296 EEILGILEVLFPNML
-311 NAGEFRASAAVL
+311 NAGEFRSSAAVL
-323 RETRVLAERSV
+323 RETRVLSERTV
-334 DLVLAHKER
+334 ELLPAHKER

-364 DEGTGRPSDADIA
+364 DEGTGRPSDADVA

-385 RALSTLV
+385 RALATLV

-404 ALVEEAVQQLA
+404 ALVEVAVQQLA
-415 SSHQGELL
+415 SAHQGELL

-442 RLKLEGAVAGLGDVM
+442 RLKLEGAVAGLGEVM
-457 NSPDATLRHA
+457 GSRDATIRQA
-467 AAEALV
+467 VTDALV
-473 QIGTPGALV
+473 EIGTPGALM

-533 AFFEAYGAIVGP
+533 AFFEAYGAIAGP
-545 GGVEALRDLLVR
+545 GGIPVLRDLIVR
-557 RGFFRRKQ
+557 RGFFRRKR

-580 GTPEARAV
+580 GSPEARAV

-593 EDNDRQVRNAVTAA
+593 EDNDRQVRNAVAAA